1 MRRNLT
7 PSLVFVVGAIMLLY
21 IGDYLSLMLQ
31 FPKRPKFSTVHITPY
46 LAVPKKDGKTEFIL
60 DDPYDETCVN
70 SLFPHLGD
78 NPCWYVQRKKDKRED
93 I

>member
-1 MRRNLT
+1 MERILRT
-7 PSLVFVVGAIMLLY
+7 SVFVAVIAAAFY
-21 IGDYLSLMLQ
+21 FGDYLSLTLQ
-31 FPKRPKFSTVHITPY
+31 IPTRPKFATVHMTPY

-60 DDPYDETCVN
+60 DTPYDETCVN

-78 NPCWYVQRKKDKRED
+78 NPCWFVQRHKNKRES